1 MVLNHKVLTP
11 NKLILIFEILNSYE
25 NGTFVERND
34 LPSVNTRLLL
44 PSTQAANELDIVDL
58 YDNRQIGI
66 NEFAA
71 TRVSVVKDLEKTD
84 QGSSEGIVAFV
95 TIVYNNLDMGDAFDY
110 PMPSFYL
117 G

>member
-1 MVLNHKVLTP
+1 MKKSCLAVFITLFTFLSTFLAFGSQSQSINAEQTDSY
-11 NKLILIFEILNSYE
+11 IYEILNSYE

-71 TRVSVVKDLEKTD
+71 TRVSVVKDLEKRIKV
-84 QGSSEGIVAFV
+84 QAK
-95 TIVYNNLDMGDAFDY
+95 A
-110 PMPSFYL
+110 
-117 G
+117 